1 MALSQ
6 KDMANTL
13 IALYRNEDDKSKGMY
28 RFSKDAFKTVA
39 GKATLKDAY
48 FWGVDTELREDNFM
62 LLDMR
67 AEHNQIGVISTSTV
81 IKRFQE
87 LTDDLFQENACP
99 SDDDEW

>member
-13 IALYRNEDDKSKGMY
+13 IALYRNKEDKSKGMY
-28 RFSKDAFKTVA
+28 RLSKDAFKTVA
-39 GKATLKDAY
+39 GKAILKDAY
-48 FWGVDTELREDNFM
+48 FWGVDAELREDNFM

-67 AEHNQIGVISTSTV
+67 AEHNQIGAISMPTV

-87 LTDDLFQENACP
+87 LTDDLVQENACP

>member
-13 IALYRNEDDKSKGMY
+13 IALYRNEEDKSKGMHPL
-28 RFSKDAFKTVA
+28 SKDAFKTIA

-48 FWGVDTELREDNFM
+48 FFGVDAELREDNFI

-67 AEHNQIGVISTSTV
+67 TKHS
-81 IKRFQE
+81 
-87 LTDDLFQENACP
+87 
-99 SDDDEW
+99 

>member
-13 IALYRNEDDKSKGMY
+13 IALYRNEEDKSKGMY
-28 RFSKDAFKTVA
+28 RLSKDAFKTIA

-48 FWGVDTELREDNFM
+48 FEGVDAELREDNFM

-67 AEHNQIGVISTSTV
+67 AEHNQIGVISMSTV

-87 LTDDLFQENACP
+87 LTDELVQENACP